1 MITPGSFNSTTN
13 SNEQYNNVF
22 PVGYIYPH
30 TDYDGAIAI
39 YHSVSK
45 LTRPFSANESNNFAN
60 ESTTKIY
67 YSTNDF
73 DKTDAGSYAYLTGN
87 QASVIMLLPGYKI
100 IQYDHI
106 DYMKSNSITHGTATE
121 NIDNSDGVD
130 ILRHTLYNNDVINS
144 FQVFG
149 KCSDNKLREVFPYKK
164 YTYSVGGGTLEVH
177 SSITNNND
185 TDLGVNTSAR
195 YFFIQ
200 LETVHK
206 AMCFSE
212 IEIYDENGNNIA
224 LNKTAK
230 QSSDWSNAYPASKA
244 VNGTINADNN
254 IGTGGGSGDF
264 HHTKQPSSGNTRE
277 WLGIDLGED
286 KNIAGIRIYSG
297 NYPYSVDGDN
307 QTRTYPFRIFLYTA
321 SEYSAGNGNFQ
332 PGYNNGP
339 LNYNDYYSRSDNGIT
354 ERFQNQ
360 LQFMFGVRKAPDLS
374 NRVRYDDSV
383 DNATYGGTTYQLL
396 KFYDVG
402 RICYTHPSNVAL
414 DVSCLIIGGGGS
426 GGHTHEQVLT
436 VNSDTGDLPGAGGG
450 GGGYGEGTF
459 SILPNTTYDISV
471 GRGGIGRSYKPL
483 NSSSSITSYTNNF
496 EYEGTYHGYPGGNS
510 TIKDLSNNTTIISYG
525 GGPGSRCSVIPS
537 KSTKTYKVFTNT
549 NAGGSSGGASQNSDT
564 HGSNTDYSLSSGK
577 DYVLKG
583 ELLGYDETT
592 NTSMSFYGNRGG
604 DRGVYSSGGGGGAGS
619 VGGKGNK
626 NVTTNT
632 GTGPHEYGGGD
643 GGNGKNWALTGTD
656 ISYCGGGSGG
666 SVYINDN
673 RGNYPR
679 GSHGGGNYHGG
690 GGGGEGETGSGE
702 NVKPGYGG
710 IIILALPQ

>member
-13 SNEQYNNVF
+13 SNEKYNNVF

-30 TDYDGAIAI
+30 HDYDGAIAI

-45 LTRPFSANESNNFAN
+45 LTRPYSANESNDFGNQC
-60 ESTTKIY
+60 TTKTY
-67 YSTNDF
+67 HSTNDF

-164 YTYSVGGGTLEVH
+164 NTYSVGGGALEVH
-177 SSITNNND
+177 SSITDNVGLD
-185 TDLGVNTSAR
+185 ITAR

-200 LETVHK
+200 LENVNTVMNY
-206 AMCFSE
+206 AE
-212 IEIYDENGNNIA
+212 IEIYDPSGNNIA
-224 LNKTAK
+224 R
-230 QSSDWSNAYPASKA
+230 SSGVSYVQTSTGYSRPASNAFNS
-244 VNGTINADNN
+244 N
-254 IGTGGGSGDF
+254 IGD
-264 HHTKQPSSGNTRE
+264 HQHTSNTSQKKE
-277 WLGIDLGED
+277 ALGVDLGSN
-286 KNIAGIRIYSG
+286 KNIAGIRIYGRKHPNSFQVKG
-297 NYPYSVDGDN
+297 GSEYN
-307 QTRTYPFRIFLYTA
+307 RTAPFRIYLYTS
-321 SEYSAGNGNFQ
+321 SEFNNSNFTNNAYDKYPDDYNVYDLHSDDARTAIIQTDTLANGSQQVF
-332 PGYNNGP
+332 
-339 LNYNDYYSRSDNGIT
+339 T
-354 ERFQNQ
+354 
-360 LQFMFGVRKAPDLS
+360 FGVIPSDGGT
-374 NRVRYDDSV
+374 RYDDSV
-383 DNATYGGTTYQLL
+383 NNATYGGTTYQLL

-426 GGHTHEQVLT
+426 GGHTHVQALT
-436 VNSDTGDLPGAGGG
+436 VDGLTGYLPGAGGG

-471 GRGGIGRSYKPL
+471 GRGGIGRSYIPTTV
-483 NSSSSITSYTNNF
+483 NTF

-525 GGPGSRCSVIPS
+525 GGPGSRCSVIPRR
-537 KSTKTYKVFTNT
+537 TTNDTHKVFTNT
-549 NAGGSSGGASQNSDT
+549 NAGGSSGGASQDSNN

-583 ELLGYDETT
+583 ELLGYDGTT
-592 NTSMSFYGNRGG
+592 DTSMVFYGNRGG

-626 NVTTNT
+626 NVSTNT

-643 GGNGKNWALTGTD
+643 GGNGKNWTLTGTD
-656 ISYCGGGSGG
+656 VSYCGGGSGG

-673 RGNYPR
+673 RGNYPQ

-690 GGGGEGETGSGE
+690 GGGGEGESGWGG
-702 NVKPGYGG
+702 NVEPGYGG
-710 IIILALPQ
+710 IIILAIPQ